1 MDRHVTKRSW
11 VEVSLGTLKR
21 NYELYRASLPEDAEI
36 MAVVKAD
43 AYGHGDREVARMLEE
58 NGVRYFAVSNVDEA
72 ERLRDA
78 GISGKIL
85 ILGYTP
91 PEEAFRLSVLGI
103 TQALLSE
110 EYAEA
115 LAGEVRKPDFS
126 RRCAEFAAE
135 RGSRGGA
142 SASCGAAPSEKS
154 AASGSCAG
162 GAAPSPLLCEFAIDT
177 GMNRIGLDA
186 ENPQRCGEIIRK
198 YRDLLGIDGIFTH
211 LCVADTET
219 ESAVAFTEKQ
229 LSLFNGVMEAVRDLH
244 LPYCHCLNSAG
255 GRNYSCA
262 PYAFDRLG
270 IILYGLKPDRA
281 NVLPKGIRPAMTWK
295 AVVSMVKDFH
305 PGETVGYGRTFR
317 AGKEMRIATIAA
329 GYADG
334 YPRALSNRFYVL
346 LHGKRARIVGRICM
360 DQMTVDVTDIPETA
374 MGDVAVLLGE
384 DGAERITA
392 DDVAKVTDTIGY
404 EVVCDIAARVPRVH
418 VL

>member
-11 VEVSLGTLKR
+11 VEVSLGTLRR
-21 NYELYRASLPEDAEI
+21 NYELYRASLPEKAEI

-58 NGVRYFAVSNVDEA
+58 NGVRFFAVSNIDEA
-72 ERLRDA
+72 ERLRNA
-78 GISGKIL
+78 GITGKIL

-91 PEEAFRLSVLGI
+91 PEEAYRLSVLGI

-110 EYAEA
+110 EYAAA
-115 LAGEVRKPDFS
+115 LAAEVRKP
-126 RRCAEFAAE
+126 EFA
-135 RGSRGGA
+135 
-142 SASCGAAPSEKS
+142 EK
-154 AASGSCAG
+154 CA
-162 GAAPSPLLCEFAIDT
+162 PLLCEFAIDT

-186 ENPQRCGEIIRK
+186 ENPRHSGEVIRK
-198 YRDLLGIDGIFTH
+198 YREILGIDGIFTH
-211 LCVADTET
+211 LCVADTDT

-229 LSLFNGVMEAVRDLH
+229 LSLFNGVMDAVRDLH

-255 GRNYSCA
+255 GRTYSCA
-262 PYAFDRLG
+262 PYAFARLG

-281 NVLPKGIRPAMTWK
+281 NVLPAGIKPAMTWK

-317 AGKEMRIATIAA
+317 AEKEMRIATIAA

-374 MGDVAVLLGE
+374 MGDAAVLLGE
-384 DGAERITA
+384 DSGETITA

-404 EVVCDIAARVPRVH
+404 EVICDIASRVPRVH
-418 VL
+418 VD